1 MRKLTKG
8 LIVTALLFSWGG
20 TALTAAFA
28 ANLRDTLTAFRQKN
42 LRENLNLRAR
52 LAQVESAVEAGA
64 DKLLG
69 AGTEP
74 DGNAVQADAP
84 AQATP
89 AESTSGRL
97 PADTDGVGEVT
108 HAGAHAAEEPVGT
121 QPAEACAYRVTEY
134 RGIIG
139 VFDGDGRLMRT
150 VNVRVDTLPAVDR
163 EALAAGIVAGT
174 WQEMMDIVGQ
184 YARLHGKTAPPV
196 FSGGAV
202 SRQGG
207 HSDNSAPCMEYFMTP
222 AAVARC
228 SPATLPPKWRR
239 CRPSGRR
246 RLS

>member
-69 AGTEP
+69 VGTEP

-163 EALAAGIVAGT
+163 
-174 WQEMMDIVGQ
+174 
-184 YARLHGKTAPPV
+184 
-196 FSGGAV
+196 
-202 SRQGG
+202 
-207 HSDNSAPCMEYFMTP
+207 
-222 AAVARC
+222 
-228 SPATLPPKWRR
+228 
-239 CRPSGRR
+239 
-246 RLS
+246 

>member
-28 ANLRDTLTAFRQKN
+28 ANLRDTLIAFRQKN

-97 PADTDGVGEVT
+97 PADTDGVG
-108 HAGAHAAEEPVGT
+108 ASIIRLFPV
-121 QPAEACAYRVTEY
+121 
-134 RGIIG
+134 
-139 VFDGDGRLMRT
+139 
-150 VNVRVDTLPAVDR
+150 
-163 EALAAGIVAGT
+163 
-174 WQEMMDIVGQ
+174 
-184 YARLHGKTAPPV
+184 
-196 FSGGAV
+196 
-202 SRQGG
+202 
-207 HSDNSAPCMEYFMTP
+207 
-222 AAVARC
+222 
-228 SPATLPPKWRR
+228 RR
-239 CRPSGRR
+239 KG
-246 RLS
+246 

>member
-97 PADTDGVGEVT
+97 P
-108 HAGAHAAEEPVGT
+108 
-121 QPAEACAYRVTEY
+121 
-134 RGIIG
+134 
-139 VFDGDGRLMRT
+139 
-150 VNVRVDTLPAVDR
+150 
-163 EALAAGIVAGT
+163 
-174 WQEMMDIVGQ
+174 
-184 YARLHGKTAPPV
+184 GK
-196 FSGGAV
+196 
-202 SRQGG
+202 SR
-207 HSDNSAPCMEYFMTP
+207 TP
-222 AAVARC
+222 AHTRRR
-228 SPATLPPKWRR
+228 SRSERSPPKRA
-239 CRPSGRR
+239 PIA
-246 RLS
+246 

>member
-1 MRKLTKG
+1 MPYR
-8 LIVTALLFSWGG
+8 
-20 TALTAAFA
+20 
-28 ANLRDTLTAFRQKN
+28 R
-42 LRENLNLRAR
+42 
-52 LAQVESAVEAGA
+52 
-64 DKLLG
+64 
-69 AGTEP
+69 
-74 DGNAVQADAP
+74 DAP

-184 YARLHGKTAPPV
+184 YA
-196 FSGGAV
+196 
-202 SRQGG
+202 
-207 HSDNSAPCMEYFMTP
+207 
-222 AAVARC
+222 
-228 SPATLPPKWRR
+228 
-239 CRPSGRR
+239 
-246 RLS
+246 

>member
-74 DGNAVQADAP
+74 DGNAVQANAP

-184 YARLHGKTAPPV
+184 YA
-196 FSGGAV
+196 
-202 SRQGG
+202 
-207 HSDNSAPCMEYFMTP
+207 
-222 AAVARC
+222 
-228 SPATLPPKWRR
+228 
-239 CRPSGRR
+239 
-246 RLS
+246 

>member
-28 ANLRDTLTAFRQKN
+28 ANLR
-42 LRENLNLRAR
+42 ENLNLRAR

-69 AGTEP
+69 VGTEP
-74 DGNAVQADAP
+74 DGNAIQADAP

-121 QPAEACAYRVTEY
+121 QPAKACAYRVTEY

-184 YARLHGKTAPPV
+184 YA
-196 FSGGAV
+196 
-202 SRQGG
+202 
-207 HSDNSAPCMEYFMTP
+207 
-222 AAVARC
+222 
-228 SPATLPPKWRR
+228 
-239 CRPSGRR
+239 
-246 RLS
+246 

>member
-69 AGTEP
+69 VGTEP

-97 PADTDGVGEVT
+97 PADTYGVGEVA

-150 VNVRVDTLPAVDR
+150 GSGGTCRRDSRRDLAGNDGHRGAVCVTAR
-163 EALAAGIVAGT
+163 QNGAAG
-174 WQEMMDIVGQ
+174 
-184 YARLHGKTAPPV
+184 L
-196 FSGGAV
+196 
-202 SRQGG
+202 
-207 HSDNSAPCMEYFMTP
+207 
-222 AAVARC
+222 
-228 SPATLPPKWRR
+228 LRR
-239 CRPSGRR
+239 RRFPSGRAF
-246 RLS
+246 

>member
-1 MRKLTKG
+1 M
-8 LIVTALLFSWGG
+8 
-20 TALTAAFA
+20 
-28 ANLRDTLTAFRQKN
+28 
-42 LRENLNLRAR
+42 
-52 LAQVESAVEAGA
+52 EAGA

-150 VNVRVDTLPAVDR
+150 INVRVDTLPAVDR
-163 EALAAGIVAGT
+163 EALAARDSRRDLAGN
-174 WQEMMDIVGQ
+174 DGH
-184 YARLHGKTAPPV
+184 R
-196 FSGGAV
+196 GAV
-202 SRQGG
+202 CVTARQNG
-207 HSDNSAPCMEYFMTP
+207 
-222 AAVARC
+222 AAGF
-228 SPATLPPKWRR
+228 LRR
-239 CRPSGRR
+239 RRFPSGRAF
-246 RLS
+246 

>member
-97 PADTDGVGEVT
+97 PAGTDGVGEVT

-150 VNVRVDTLPAVDR
+150 VNVPGGHTACRGSGGTCRRDSRQDLAGNDGHRGAVCVTAR
-163 EALAAGIVAGT
+163 QNGAAG
-174 WQEMMDIVGQ
+174 
-184 YARLHGKTAPPV
+184 L
-196 FSGGAV
+196 
-202 SRQGG
+202 
-207 HSDNSAPCMEYFMTP
+207 
-222 AAVARC
+222 
-228 SPATLPPKWRR
+228 LRR
-239 CRPSGRR
+239 RRFPSGRAF
-246 RLS
+246 

>member
-69 AGTEP
+69 VGTEP
-74 DGNAVQADAP
+74 DAP

-97 PADTDGVGEVT
+97 PADTDGVGEVM

-184 YARLHGKTAPPV
+184 YA
-196 FSGGAV
+196 
-202 SRQGG
+202 
-207 HSDNSAPCMEYFMTP
+207 
-222 AAVARC
+222 
-228 SPATLPPKWRR
+228 
-239 CRPSGRR
+239 
-246 RLS
+246 